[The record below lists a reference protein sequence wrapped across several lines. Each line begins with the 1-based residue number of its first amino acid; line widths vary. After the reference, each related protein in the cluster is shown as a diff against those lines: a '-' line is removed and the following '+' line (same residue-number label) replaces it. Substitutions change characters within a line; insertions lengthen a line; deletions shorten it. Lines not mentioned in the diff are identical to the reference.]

1 MYFAVQMIEALK
13 RIWYQK
19 ELRNRI
25 VFTIIA
31 IVIFRFLAHIPLP
44 GVDRVQLRQL
54 FSGNA
59 LLGLLSAF
67 SGGTMEN
74 FSVVSLGLAP
84 YINASIIFQLLTF
97 GFPKLKE
104 LSQEGEWGQAKIN
117 QYTRLLTLPL
127 SIMQGYG
134 FFFLLRQQGVV
145 TAPTLLSLVALV
157 LALSAGSLFM
167 MWLGELLS
175 ERGIGNG
182 ISLLIFVGI
191 AAGYPLSLAQ
201 SLTALTA
208 GQVTN
213 LVLFIVLLL
222 GLFAA
227 VVLINE
233 AVRRIPIQ
241 YAVRGPNAGAQSF
254 LPLRLNQAGVIPII
268 FAVSLVLI
276 PPTIARYLSGIGNPQ
291 LAQLSSE
298 IIRLFTPT
306 GFFYN
311 LVYFTLVVLFTFFYT
326 AVVFNTKDLAE
337 NLQKRGGFIP
347 GIRPGMATKDLIDR
361 IITRTTF
368 FGAIFLGLIAI
379 LPSVG
384 AALTGV
390 NAFTLGGTGILIVVS
405 VVLETLRQ
413 LEGELS
419 VREYD
424 GYL

>member
-213 LVLFIVLLL
+213 LVLFIVLFRGLL
-222 GLFAA
+222 AA

>member
-1 MYFAVQMIEALK
+1 MIEALK

-19 ELRNRI
+19 ELRKKI
-25 VFTIIA
+25 LFTILA

-44 GVDRVQLRQL
+44 GVDRVQLREL
-54 FSGNA
+54 FAGNA

-134 FFFLLRQQGVV
+134 FYFLLQQQGVV
-145 TAPTLLSLVALV
+145 TAPTPLSLMALV
-157 LALSAGSLFM
+157 LALAAGSLFM

-213 LVLFIVLLL
+213 LVLFLALLL

-276 PPTIARYLSGIGNPQ
+276 PPTIARYLSGAGNPQ

-311 LVYFTLVVLFTFFYT
+311 LVYFILVVLFTFFYT

-390 NAFTLGGTGILIVVS
+390 TAFTLGGTGVLIVVS

-419 VREYD
+419 VREYE

>member
-1 MYFAVQMIEALK
+1 MIEALK
-13 RIWYQK
+13 RIWSQK
-19 ELRNRI
+19 ELRNRLI
-25 VFTIIA
+25 FTLLV
-31 IVIFRFLAHIPLP
+31 IVIFRFLAHVPLP
-44 GVDRVQLRQL
+44 GVDREQLRQL
-54 FSGNA
+54 FAGNA

-74 FSVVSLGLAP
+74 FSVVSLGLGP
-84 YINASIIFQLLTF
+84 YINSSIIFQLLSF
-97 GFPKLKE
+97 GFPRLKE
-104 LSQEGEWGQAKIN
+104 LSQEGEWGRAKIN

-134 FFFLLRQQGVV
+134 FYFLLRQQGVV
-145 TAPTLLSLVALV
+145 TAISPLSLIALV
-157 LALSAGSLFM
+157 LALSAGSLLM

-201 SLTALTA
+201 SLTSLAA
-208 GQVTN
+208 GQVAN
-213 LVLFIVLLL
+213 LALFLFLIL

-276 PPTIARYLSGIGNPQ
+276 PPTVARYLGGVDSPQ
-291 LAQLSSE
+291 LARLSSE
-298 IIRLFTPT
+298 ILRLFTPT

-311 LVYFTLVVLFTFFYT
+311 LFYFTLVFLFTFFYT

-347 GIRPGMATKDLIDR
+347 GIRPGMATKELIDR
-361 IITRTTF
+361 IVSRTTF
-368 FGAIFLGLIAI
+368 FGAIFLGLVAI
-379 LPSVG
+379 LPSIG
-384 AALTGV
+384 SALTGV
-390 NAFTLGGTGILIVVS
+390 TAFTLGGTGVLIVVS

-419 VREYD
+419 VREYE

>member
-1 MYFAVQMIEALK
+1 MIETLK
-13 RIWYQK
+13 RIWSQK

-25 VFTIIA
+25 IFTVLA
-31 IVIFRFLAHIPLP
+31 IVVFRFLAHIPLP
-44 GVDRVQLRQL
+44 GVDRAQLREL
-54 FSGNA
+54 FAGNA

-84 YINASIIFQLLTF
+84 YINASIIFQVLTF

-104 LSQEGEWGQAKIN
+104 LAQEGEWGQAKIN

-127 SIMQGYG
+127 SIIQGYG

-145 TAPTLLSLVALV
+145 TELTPLALVAMV
-157 LALSAGSLFM
+157 LALAAGSFFM

-191 AAGYPLSLAQ
+191 AASYPLSLAQ
-201 SLTALTA
+201 SLTALTM
-208 GQVTN
+208 GQVAN
-213 LVLFIVLLL
+213 LLLFLALLL

-241 YAVRGPNAGAQSF
+241 YAVRGPNAGTQSF
-254 LPLRLNQAGVIPII
+254 LPLRINQAGVIPII

-276 PPTIARYLSGIGNPQ
+276 PPTVARYLSGVANPQ
-291 LAQLSSE
+291 LVQLSAE

-311 LVYFTLVVLFTFFYT
+311 FIYFAAVFFFTFFYT
-326 AVVFNTKDLAE
+326 AVVFNTQDLAQ

-347 GIRPGMATKDLIDR
+347 GIRPGMATKDFIDR
-361 IITRTTF
+361 IVSRTTF
-368 FGAIFLGLIAI
+368 FGAIFLGLVAI

-390 NAFTLGGTGILIVVS
+390 TAFTLGGTGILIVVS

-413 LEGELS
+413 MEGELS
-419 VREYD
+419 VREYE

>member
-1 MYFAVQMIEALK
+1 MIETLK
-13 RIWYQK
+13 RIWSQK

-25 VFTIIA
+25 IFTVLA
-31 IVIFRFLAHIPLP
+31 IVVFRFLAHIPLP
-44 GVDRVQLRQL
+44 GVDRAQLREL
-54 FSGNA
+54 FAGNA

-84 YINASIIFQLLTF
+84 YINASIIFQVLTF

-104 LSQEGEWGQAKIN
+104 LAQEGEWGQAKIN

-127 SIMQGYG
+127 SIIQGYG

-145 TAPTLLSLVALV
+145 TELTPLALVAMV
-157 LALSAGSLFM
+157 LALAAGSFFM

-191 AAGYPLSLAQ
+191 AASYPLSLAQ
-201 SLTALTA
+201 SLTALTT
-208 GQVTN
+208 GQVAN
-213 LVLFIVLLL
+213 LLLFLALLL

-241 YAVRGPNAGAQSF
+241 YAVRGPNAGTQSF
-254 LPLRLNQAGVIPII
+254 LPLRINQAGVIPII

-276 PPTIARYLSGIGNPQ
+276 PPTVARYLSGVANPQ
-291 LAQLSSE
+291 LVQLSAE

-311 LVYFTLVVLFTFFYT
+311 FIYFAAVFFFTFFYT
-326 AVVFNTKDLAE
+326 AVVFNTQDLAQ

-347 GIRPGMATKDLIDR
+347 GIRPGMATKDFIDR
-361 IITRTTF
+361 IVSRTTF
-368 FGAIFLGLIAI
+368 FGAIFLGLVAI

-390 NAFTLGGTGILIVVS
+390 TAFTLGGTGILIVVS

-413 LEGELS
+413 MEGELS
-419 VREYD
+419 VREYE

>member
-1 MYFAVQMIEALK
+1 MIEALK

-19 ELRNRI
+19 ELRKKI
-25 VFTIIA
+25 LFTLLA

-44 GVDRVQLRQL
+44 GVDRVQLREL
-54 FSGNA
+54 FAGNA

-134 FFFLLRQQGVV
+134 FYFLLQQQGVV
-145 TAPTLLSLVALV
+145 TAPTPLSLMALV
-157 LALSAGSLFM
+157 LALAAGSLFM

-213 LVLFIVLLL
+213 LVLFLALLL
-222 GLFAA
+222 GLFTA

-276 PPTIARYLSGIGNPQ
+276 PPTIARYLSGAGNPQ

-311 LVYFTLVVLFTFFYT
+311 LVYFILVVLFTFFYT